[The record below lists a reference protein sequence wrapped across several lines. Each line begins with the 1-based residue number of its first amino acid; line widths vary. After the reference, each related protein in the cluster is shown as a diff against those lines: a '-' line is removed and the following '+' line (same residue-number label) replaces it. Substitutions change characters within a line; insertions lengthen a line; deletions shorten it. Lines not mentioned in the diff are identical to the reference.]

1 MWEKLYSF
9 GKDLLTLKG
18 QVEKNTADIKELRQD
33 LKDLTS
39 AVDNLARVVQRNEDR
54 ANNERDKEKLKQE
67 NLVLQLKNALL
78 EQENRLRLL
87 PGKSNDTV
95 CDSNTQPP
103 AQPKMSSIVC
113 PEFP

>member
-39 AVDNLARVVQRNEDR
+39 AVDNLARIVQRNEDR
-54 ANNERDKEKLKQE
+54 ANNEREKEKLKQE
-67 NLVLQLKNALL
+67 NLVLQLKNTLV
-78 EQENRLRLL
+78 EQEKRLRLP
-87 PGKSNDTV
+87 PGKSNPDG
-95 CDSNTQPP
+95 
-103 AQPKMSSIVC
+103 SS
-113 PEFP
+113 EKS

>member
-39 AVDNLARVVQRNEDR
+39 AVDHLVRVFQRNEDR
-54 ANNERDKEKLKQE
+54 ASNEREKEKLKQE

-87 PGKSNDTV
+87 SGRSNSDDSPDKS
-95 CDSNTQPP
+95 
-103 AQPKMSSIVC
+103 
-113 PEFP
+113 

>member
-54 ANNERDKEKLKQE
+54 ASNEREKEKLKQE
-67 NLVLQLKNALL
+67 NLILQLKKIQIFNH
-78 EQENRLRLL
+78 
-87 PGKSNDTV
+87 
-95 CDSNTQPP
+95 QPN
-103 AQPKMSSIVC
+103 PKRVR
-113 PEFP
+113 

>member
-39 AVDNLARVVQRNEDR
+39 AVDNLVRVVQRNEDR
-54 ANNERDKEKLKQE
+54 ASNEREKEKLKQE

-78 EQENRLRLL
+78 EQESRLRLL
-87 PGKSNDTV
+87 PGKSNPD
-95 CDSNTQPP
+95 DSSD
-103 AQPKMSSIVC
+103 KS
-113 PEFP
+113 

>member
-18 QVEKNTADIKELRQD
+18 QVEKNAANIKELRQD

-54 ANNERDKEKLKQE
+54 ANNEREKEKLKQE
-67 NLVLQLKNALL
+67 NLVLQLKNARL
-78 EQENRLRLL
+78 EQENRLRLP
-87 PGKSNDTV
+87 PGQSNPD
-95 CDSNTQPP
+95 DS
-103 AQPKMSSIVC
+103 SDRS
-113 PEFP
+113 

>member
-18 QVEKNTADIKELRQD
+18 QVEKNAADIKELRQD

-54 ANNERDKEKLKQE
+54 ANNEREKEKLKQE

-78 EQENRLRLL
+78 E
-87 PGKSNDTV
+87 
-95 CDSNTQPP
+95 
-103 AQPKMSSIVC
+103 
-113 PEFP
+113 